1 MRVRS
6 DSKTAREI
14 EDLLK
19 DLRKAFIESAL
30 EGELRRL
37 LGLRFTVSL
46 DGRWLQGSGPSI
58 F

>member
-6 DSKTAREI
+6 DRKTAGEI

-19 DLRKAFIESAL
+19 DLCKAFIERAL

-37 LGLRFTVSL
+37 LGLRFTFSL
-46 DGRWLQGSGPSI
+46 DARWLQGSGPRI

>member
-6 DSKTAREI
+6 DRKTAGEI

-19 DLRKAFIESAL
+19 DLRNAFIESAL

-37 LGLRFTVSL
+37 LGLRVTVSL
-46 DGRWLQGSGPSI
+46 DGRWLQGSGPST